1 MGTTARGLVY
11 PDPTDPPDGPGNLQD
26 LAESVDAAYYT
37 GGAWITSTTG
47 FTLASNWT
55 ALAVAYRVI
64 GPLVFL
70 RIAADRA
77 TSAITVAAG
86 NGNIADVAVLSAIPS
101 AIIPT
106 VTVAAMP
113 GHAGRVCSF
122 LLTSAGAISL
132 SACAGDGTNVLVGD
146 GISAMFVYPLG

>member
-1 MGTTARGLVY
+1 MGSTARGLVY
-11 PDPTDPPDGPGNLQD
+11 PDPTDPPDGPGALQD

-47 FTLASNWT
+47 FTLAANWT

-70 RIAADRA
+70 RIAVDRA

-86 NGNIADVAVLSAIPS
+86 SGNIGDVDVLSAIPS
-101 AIIPT
+101 AIIPS
-106 VTVAAMP
+106 VSVAAMP
-113 GHAGRVCSF
+113 GIAGRVCSF
-122 LLTSAGAISL
+122 FMTSAGVVKL
-132 SACAGDGTNVLVGD
+132 SACAGDGTNIGVGD
-146 GISAMFVYPLG
+146 GLSMMFVYPLG